1 MSLNNIQ
8 AVGDD
13 QAWKAEVEAYIKQL
27 ENQVKVLEAQVNSRG
42 TR

>member
-8 AVGDD
+8 AIGDD

-27 ENQVKVLEAQVNSRG
+27 ENQVKVLQAQVNSRG